1 MTNPNQFLLFAVVVV
16 SAVLNLTFLQGEA
29 SPHPKPLLDKTKNLS
44 DLTPEEREALIE
56 KILSQLIKCE
66 SGGNP
71 RAIGLDRN
79 GAANRGVLQFKPRT
93 LHKFAVRY
101 GFLPKT
107 VKLSEVMARIHDP
120 DLQIKTAREMIK
132 RNGHRKKFWKTQFP
146 GCSKRM
152 GLW

>member
-16 SAVLNLTFLQGEA
+16 SAVLNLAFLQGEA
-29 SPHPKPLLDKTKNLS
+29 YPHPKPLLDKTKNLS

-56 KILSQLIKCE
+56 KILSRLIRCE

-71 RAIGLDRN
+71 KAIGLDRN
-79 GAANRGVLQFKPRT
+79 GATNRGILQFKPKT
-93 LHKFAVRY
+93 LRKFAIKY

-107 VKLSEVMARIHDP
+107 IKLSEVRARIHDP

-132 RNGHRKKFWKTQFP
+132 RNGHRKQFWKTQFP